1 MGGGFGNILSS
12 IIMGVVV
19 AVATWAT
26 LGAALAVAAGVAAA
40 AASMIATSSLSTV
53 GAQAYGDVQ
62 SNASRSTSEATGL
75 PVLYGGQLPHI
86 YPEKNNGSFIY
97 TGSINN
103 WYNTPNGSSQYFFSE
118 QVICMTGVEPYIEQ
132 IYFDQK
138 PVLVAPITKDGIVDK
153 GLLKE
158 DFRDYLQ
165 LEVRFGKPSG
175 QSYSDTKELARKYAG
190 DKWNE
195 KFLSNGVVSIASV
208 IKKTQKSLENDIL
221 TNSNF
226 TMNVLL
232 KGMKIYDFMTGTT
245 IASSCPVSQLYDYLT
260 NEIYGLCY
268 PVANINIDTFMECA
282 SYCNVNSLYSNG
294 AINYQLTYK
303 ENVEGICQSFGGIM
317 YVHAGKICLTVDR
330 KTLSVATFNEDNM
343 FGDLEVKTSG
353 YSDYFNTIDAKYTAV
368 ENQFAESIVRIPA
381 DISADE
387 VIRADGIVTPV
398 SRDFTWIYTE
408 DTVKKLA
415 TAELLKARYVLKTV
429 TFVSNEAWDLK
440 VWDAITITNEEL
452 GINGKFKVISKGIS
466 TSQQDLGYCQI
477 AAVEYP
483 DEIFD
488 GDLSAVFNPPGT
500 ITGGR
505 GDALTV
511 MPPTNL
517 RVTRLGTV
525 SNGSSVLVE
534 WDASQD
540 PNLRGYYVY
549 YKRSN
554 VNEWTFAGD
563 VNLNKTDFEIYGLS
577 LDLTYDFSVVAYNMI
592 NRISDRLQLINIT
605 PSYNFTLPQVTG
617 LILSNAT
624 DVDNETTSLDF
635 NLEWDSQR
643 GLVVGNKT
651 FNEYFK
657 YYVISVYGD
666 NGLYKKYYT
675 QNNSFNF
682 TFEMNL
688 NRIRNPR
695 FEIIAQGY
703 STGTYSQPAIIQ
715 CINRQH
721 PMPLDVVYQS
731 GYQSIFINWSGTNIQ
746 PDYAGSY
753 AVLQNTSSGAIITK
767 DFNGLNFTSFDVP
780 GGGEFKVKLAHYD
793 KFGQDN
799 MNFTPEQTII
809 INADYQFSE
818 QDVENIKDIIDL
830 DKTVDDAMNN
840 AIDIANANTDTK
852 VNAVKKELGDDIEAS
867 NTQLNTTIVDSNKAL
882 QQQIDLTNATVGQ
895 NTASIN
901 SLTQTVADNESAT
914 TTQISQLKSQVDD
927 DIATVNTKIDTSV
940 DKLTDTVNSS
950 YTVSLNANGVVTGY
964 KLIADDGPEKTS
976 AMYFTADK
984 FVISPASNATV
995 GNIPPF
1001 VVDSNKVYLN
1011 TAVIKNASIGTAMIN
1026 DASIT
1031 TSKIGQSQITQALI
1045 KDGEVTNAKIGNV
1058 IQSNDFVSGSRGWR
1072 ITKSGASEFN
1082 NVVVRGE
1089 VQANS
1094 GSFTGNINA
1103 TSGKFKGTLEATS
1116 FIGDIAVARGYSDV
1130 SGRRNNTISRSM
1142 VYNNNSSYGMTLQLS
1157 CTLVMQSV
1165 GTGQA
1170 NQSYIIT
1177 VTFNIGGQSVSRR
1190 VFMDGSSTPTG
1201 TIAQELRFTADVGST
1216 SSVPCSISARGGDSS
1231 WDYSFS
1237 VENITAM
1244 AFRTNTGNS
1253 WA

>member
-1 MGGGFGNILSS
+1 MGGNIFQS
-12 IIMGVVV
+12 ILMGIVV

-26 LGAALAVAAGVAAA
+26 LGAALAIAAGMAMA
-40 AASMIATSSLSTV
+40 AASMVATSSLSQI
-53 GAQAYGDVQ
+53 GATGYGDVT
-62 SNASRSTSEATGL
+62 SNASRSTSEATGI
-75 PVLYGGQLPHI
+75 PVIYGGQLPHI

-118 QVICMTGVEPYIEQ
+118 QVICMTGTEPYIEQ

-138 PVLVAPITKDGIVDK
+138 PVLSGAITKDGIVDK
-153 GLLKE
+153 GLILDE
-158 DFRDYLQ
+158 FRDYLQ

-175 QSYSDTKELARKYAG
+175 QSYSDTKSLARQYAG

-195 KFLSNGVVSIASV
+195 KYLANGVVSIASV
-208 IKKTQKSLENDIL
+208 IKKNQKSLEKDIL

-232 KGMKIYDFMTGTT
+232 KGMKIYDFTTGTIFAT
-245 IASSCPVSQLYDYLT
+245 SCPVSQLYDYYT
-260 NEIYGLCY
+260 NEIYGLGY
-268 PVANINIDTFMECA
+268 PPSVINIDSFIECA
-282 SYCNVNSLYSNG
+282 SYCNVNNLYGNG
-294 AINYQLTYK
+294 AISYQSTYK
-303 ENVEGICQSFGGIM
+303 ENSETILQSFGGIV
-317 YVHAGKICLTVDR
+317 YTHAGQICLTVDR

-353 YSDYFNTIDAKYTAV
+353 YSDYFNTIDAKYTSVA
-368 ENQFAESIVRIPA
+368 NQFGESIVRLPA

-398 SRDFTWIYTE
+398 SRNFTWIYDE

-415 TAELLKARYVLKTV
+415 TSELLKARYVLKTV

-440 VWDAITITNEEL
+440 VWDSITVFNEEL
-452 GINGKFKVISKGIS
+452 GINGKFKVMSKGIS
-466 TSQQDLGYCQI
+466 TTQQDLGYCQI
-477 AAVEYP
+477 VAVEYP

-505 GDALTV
+505 GDALSV
-511 MPPTNL
+511 MAPTNL

-534 WDASQD
+534 WDASED

-563 VNLNKTDFEIYGLS
+563 VNSNKNDFEIYGLS
-577 LDLTYDFSVVAYNMI
+577 LDLTYDFSVVAYNMV

-605 PSYNFTLPQVTG
+605 PDFNFTLPSVTG

-635 NLEWDSQR
+635 NLVWDSQR

-651 FNEYFK
+651 FNDYFK
-657 YYVISVYGD
+657 YYVISVYSD
-666 NGLYKKYYT
+666 IGLYKKYYT
-675 QNNSFNF
+675 QDNSFNF

-695 FEIIAQGY
+695 FEVVAQGY
-703 STGTYSQPAIIQ
+703 STGTYSQPAVIN
-715 CINRQH
+715 CINKQH

-731 GYQSIFINWSGTNIQ
+731 GYQSIFINWSGVNLQ

-753 AVLQNTSSGAIITK
+753 AVLQNTGSGAIITK

-799 MNFTPEQTII
+799 MNYTPEQTII
-809 INADYQFSE
+809 INADYVFSE
-818 QDVENIKDIIDL
+818 QDVDNIKDIIDL

-840 AIDIANANTDTK
+840 AIDIANSNADTK
-852 VNAVKKELGDDIEAS
+852 ITAVKKELGDDIEAS

-882 QQQIDLTNATVGQ
+882 QQQIDLTNATVGD
-895 NTASIN
+895 NTASISTLN
-901 SLTQTVADNESAT
+901 QTVADNQSAT
-914 TTQISQLKSQVDD
+914 STQISQLKSQVDD
-927 DIATVNTKIDTSV
+927 DIASVNTKIDTSV

-984 FVISPASNATV
+984 FVISPASNASV
-995 GNIPPF
+995 GNVPPF
-1001 VVDSNKVYLN
+1001 VVDTNKVYLN

-1026 DASIT
+1026 DAAIT
-1031 TSKIGQSQITQALI
+1031 SAKIGDAQITEAKVLNGAI
-1045 KDGEVTNAKIGNV
+1045 TNAKIGNV
-1058 IQSNDFVSGSRGWR
+1058 IQSNDYISGSNGWR
-1072 ITKSGASEFN
+1072 ITKDGASEFN

-1094 GSFTGNINA
+1094 GSFTGAINA

-1116 FIGDIAVARGYSDV
+1116 FIGDIAVARGYADV
-1130 SGRRNNTISRSM
+1130 SGKRNNTISRSM
-1142 VYNNNSSYGMTLQLS
+1142 AYNNNSSYGMTLQLS
-1157 CTLVMQSV
+1157 CTLVMQSL
-1165 GTGQA
+1165 GTSQIG
-1170 NQSYIIT
+1170 QSYVIT
-1177 VTFNIGGQSVSRR
+1177 VTFNIGGQTVSRR

-1216 SSVPCSISARGGDSS
+1216 TTVPCSISATGGDSS
-1231 WDYSFS
+1231 WDYEFS
-1237 VENITAM
+1237 MQNITAM

-1253 WA
+1253 WS

>member
-40 AASMIATSSLSTV
+40 AASMIATSSLSQV

-86 YPEKNNGSFIY
+86 YPDKNNGSFIY

-103 WYNTPNGSSQYFFSE
+103 WYNTPNGNSQYFFSE

-138 PVLVAPITKDGIVDK
+138 PVLQSAITQDGIVDK
-153 GLLKE
+153 GLIKDE
-158 DFRDYLQ
+158 FRDYLQ
-165 LEVRFGKPSG
+165 LEVRFGKPAG

-190 DKWNE
+190 NKWNE

-208 IKKTQKSLENDIL
+208 IKKTQKSLEKDIL

-232 KGMKIYDFMTGTT
+232 KGMKIYDFMTGTK

-260 NEIYGLCY
+260 NEIYGLGY

-294 AINYQLTYK
+294 AINYQSTYK

-343 FGDLEVKTSG
+343 FGDLEVKTAG

-549 YKRSN
+549 YKRYN
-554 VNEWTFAGD
+554 VNVWAFAAD

-592 NRISDRLQLINIT
+592 NRISDRLQLINII
-605 PSYNFTLPQVTG
+605 PDYNFALPQVTG

-624 DVDNETTSLDF
+624 DVDNETTALDF

-651 FNEYFK
+651 FNDYFK

-703 STGTYSQPAIIQ
+703 STGTYSPPAVIQ
-715 CINRQH
+715 CINKQH

-731 GYQSIFINWSGTNIQ
+731 GYQSIFINWSGENIQ

-753 AVLQNTSSGAIITK
+753 AVLQNTGSGAIITK

-780 GGGEFKVKLAHYD
+780 GGGEFNVKLAHYD

-799 MNFTPEQTII
+799 MNYTPEQTII

-852 VNAVKKELGDDIEAS
+852 VTAVKKELGDDIEAS

-882 QQQIDLTNATVGQ
+882 QQQIDLTNATVGE
-895 NTASIN
+895 NTASI
-901 SLTQTVADNESAT
+901 STLTQTVADNQSAT
-914 TTQISQLKSQVDD
+914 STQISQLKSQVDD

-1026 DASIT
+1026 DAAIT
-1031 TSKIGQSQITQALI
+1031 SAKIGDAQITEAKVLNGAI
-1045 KDGEVTNAKIGNV
+1045 TNAKIGNV
-1058 IQSNDFVSGSRGWR
+1058 IQSNDYVGGSKGWR
-1072 ITKSGASEFN
+1072 ITKDGASEFN

-1103 TSGKFKGTLEATS
+1103 TSGKFKGTVEATG
-1116 FIGDIAVARGYSDV
+1116 FIGDIATARGYSNI
-1130 SGRRNNTISRSM
+1130 SGGRNNSVTRSM
-1142 VYNNNSSYGMTLQLS
+1142 VYTNNSSYAMTVQVAG
-1157 CTLVMQSV
+1157 TLNFQSV
-1165 GTGQA
+1165 GVSTA
-1170 NQSYIIT
+1170 SRSYTIT
-1177 VTFNIGGQSVSRR
+1177 VTCSINGTTQTRQIYC
-1190 VFMDGSSTPTG
+1190 DGSTG
-1201 TIAQELRFTADVGST
+1201 FAGTLSQEIRFALDVGTS
-1216 SSVPCSISARGGDSS
+1216 SSVPCYITVSAGDAT
-1231 WDYSFS
+1231 WDYQWSMNS
-1237 VENITAM
+1237 ITAM
-1244 AFRTNTGNS
+1244 AFRTNASNS
-1253 WA
+1253 WS